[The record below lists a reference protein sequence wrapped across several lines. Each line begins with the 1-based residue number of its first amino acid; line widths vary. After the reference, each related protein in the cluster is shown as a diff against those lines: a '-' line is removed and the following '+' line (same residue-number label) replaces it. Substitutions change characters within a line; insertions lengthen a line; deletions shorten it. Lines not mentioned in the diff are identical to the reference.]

1 MKSNHINKVCIGLL
15 VITFISCN
23 SQLKRKPT
31 ESSLI
36 RMSDTLKSKSTEDIK
51 RKVIDNL
58 MEKGNRPDDEQDTP
72 SSTEE
77 RRRVLKSYD
86 EIKIVDTTLIN
97 GDDSIR
103 LHLKYFC
110 LKDEILVIPKS
121 YVFDKN
127 NPRDFITHDFASNIL
142 LIHKSDTIFK
152 KTIRKND
159 FNSIIADQLIKFGT
173 LRMPNLSA
181 SNMDKSQIVLVYSI
195 SIPMTEIGTSVSFII
210 NKKGDFKIAKE

>member
-1 MKSNHINKVCIGLL
+1 MNKVFIGLL
-15 VITFISCN
+15 VIAFVSCN
-23 SQLKRKPT
+23 SQSKRKPT
-31 ESSLI
+31 ESSLMK
-36 RMSDTLKSKSTEDIK
+36 MSDTSKSKSIENTK
-51 RKVIDNL
+51 RKMIDAQ
-58 MEKGNRPDDEQDTP
+58 MDKGDRPDDEQETP

-77 RRRVLKSYD
+77 RRRLSKSYD

-97 GDDSIR
+97 GRDSIR

-110 LKDEILVIPKS
+110 LKDRNLVIPKT

-127 NPRDFITHDFASNIL
+127 NPQDFITHDFASNIL
-142 LIHKSDTIFK
+142 LIHNRDTIFN

-159 FNSIIADQLIKFGT
+159 FNSIIADQLIKYGT

-181 SNMDKSQIVLVYSI
+181 SNMDKSQIVLHYSI
-195 SIPMTEIGTSVSFII
+195 SIPATEIGASVSLII